1 MTIAARAKTLLFVR
15 HGETPL
21 HERVNRF
28 CGDLDPPLT
37 QKGREQAASAHEKLA
52 HIIAEV
58 DEAWTSPRLRAQ
70 ETAHI
75 IRPDSEWKILDDLRE
90 LSFGDWEGLTK
101 EEAEAK
107 TPEAY
112 AAWERDAYNNAPPG
126 GESGK
131 DAQPRIERVIDAIE
145 NARGEKIL
153 VVSHI
158 TYMRLLLASLMD
170 IPPSEARLRLDIQT
184 AGIGIIEIA
193 ARKGKLKALN
203 L

>member
-1 MTIAARAKTLLFVR
+1 MIVAEPKTLLFVR

-28 CGDLDPPLT
+28 CGDLDPPLNA
-37 QKGREQAASAHEKLA
+37 KGREQATNAREKLA
-52 HIIAEV
+52 RIISEV

-75 IRPDSEWKILDDLRE
+75 IRPDADWKTVDDLRE
-90 LSFGDWEGLTK
+90 LSFGAWEGLTK

-112 AAWERDAYNNAPPG
+112 AAWERDAYSNAPPN
-126 GESGK
+126 GESGR
-131 DAQPRIERVIDAIE
+131 DAQSRIERVLDAIDS
-145 NARGEKIL
+145 AQGQKIL

-184 AGIGIIEIA
+184 AGIGIIEVT